1 MNTVCMM
8 IKKQTVPNFINLET
22 MLRTYDR
29 SALVCGAPAWRYAYH
44 MIHSA
49 DKWFIDPFD
58 FTEPQFHEEG
68 MDNPDNPCEAELS
81 DELLLD
87 YAAHVR
93 DKTLAYL
100 DSLDDT
106 MLNECPKNC
115 PYTRLEL
122 ILMQFRH
129 LSVHIGMINGLTIE
143 KTDRFP
149 LFVGADGFDKLEKGL
164 FDE

>member
-1 MNTVCMM
+1 
-8 IKKQTVPNFINLET
+8 
-22 MLRTYDR
+22 
-29 SALVCGAPAWRYAYH
+29 
-44 MIHSA
+44 
-49 DKWFIDPFD
+49 
-58 FTEPQFHEEG
+58 

-143 KTDRFP
+143 KTGRFP
-149 LFVGADGFDKLEKGL
+149 PCLWVRTALISWKKGYL
-164 FDE
+164 TNKGELR